1 MYPQKNMLVFLRNV
15 ITNGGNN
22 LENPAVAFAFDL
34 TVVILRVAVPLF
46 AVVILIRLYASLRQ
60 NRRDERP
67 LIMLYDEDVRKAVP
81 VLYWENSIGRSR
93 ACDIYLTDST
103 VSREHAVLMR
113 RDDGWSIT
121 DSDSKSGVFVN
132 GEKISGRTNIY
143 LDDRIR
149 IGTTNLIV
157 KRAEEFEGATRRSWF
172 FKPKG
177 KKIIGSKGLLVLLT
191 LFFLIVSAEACLD
204 NKALRSGIIDFMPF
218 TYGFITIG
226 LMWVTY
232 IFSTLILKRVNF
244 EIESLAFF
252 LTGVGVMISV
262 HQTEKQAIVQLISA
276 FIGIILF
283 EFLIK
288 ILDDPDRVNH
298 LTKWVY
304 GASLA
309 LLAINLVFGRTQY
322 GAANWITLPGGISVQ
337 PSEVVKVGFIFVGAA
352 GLDQLQTRKNLF
364 GFLVFS
370 ALCVGA
376 LVLMGDFGTAL
387 IFFATYLI
395 ISFMRSGDFATFV
408 VAIGAAVFASAIV
421 LRFKPY
427 ISDRFSAWGH
437 VFEEPYVWDTGF
449 QQARTLIYCA
459 SGGVFGVGLGNGFC
473 KNLFASE
480 SDIVIGILCE
490 EMGIITA
497 VVMAVAV
504 GALVF
509 YARAITTRSRS
520 TFYSIS
526 ACCAAGL
533 LVIQLSLNLFG
544 ATDILPLT
552 GVTFPFISAGGSSM
566 ISCWGLMAF
575 IKAADERTYAVRRES
590 KFRSK
595 ED

>member
-1 MYPQKNMLVFLRNV
+1 M
-15 ITNGGNN
+15 NGP
-22 LENPAVAFAFDL
+22 LIFAIDL
-34 TVVILRVAVPLF
+34 TVVILRIAVPLLAIIIF
-46 AVVILIRLYASLRQ
+46 VKLYASLRQ

-81 VLYWENSIGRSR
+81 VLYWENSIGRSK
-93 ACDIYLTDST
+93 ASDIYLPDTT

-121 DSDSKSGVFVN
+121 DTDSKAGVFVN
-132 GEKISGRTNIY
+132 GERISGRTNIY
-143 LDDRIR
+143 LNDRIS

-157 KRAEEFEGATRRSWF
+157 RRAEEFEGATRRSWF
-172 FKPKG
+172 FKPNG
-177 KKIIGSKGLLVLLT
+177 KKTIGSKSLLVLLT
-191 LFFLIVSAEACLD
+191 IFFVVLSAEACLNNEMLKTVYND
-204 NKALRSGIIDFMPF
+204 KLPKFSIDTTPFVYGLVLIAFMWI
-218 TYGFITIG
+218 TYV
-226 LMWVTY
+226 VT
-232 IFSTLILKRVNF
+232 SLVLKRVNF

-252 LTGVGVMISV
+252 LSGVGIMLSV
-262 HQTEKQAIVQLISA
+262 HQSEKQTQVQLISMVG
-276 FIGIILF
+276 GIILF
-283 EFLIK
+283 EMLIK
-288 ILDDPDRVNH
+288 ILDDPDRVSR

-309 LLAINLVFGRTQY
+309 LLAINLIFGKTQY

-352 GLDQLQTRKNLF
+352 GLDQLQTRKNVF
-364 GFLVFS
+364 GFMVFS
-370 ALCVGA
+370 AICVGA

-395 ISFMRSGDFATFV
+395 ISFMRSGDFAMLIAAV
-408 VAIGAAVFASAIV
+408 GAAVFASLIV

-473 KNLFASE
+473 KQLFASE
-480 SDIVIGILCE
+480 SDIVIGIICE
-490 EMGIITA
+490 ELGIITA
-497 VVMAVAV
+497 VILAVTV
-504 GALVF
+504 GSLVF

-590 KFRSK
+590 LFRSK
-595 ED
+595 EE